1 MKKYTYI
8 IISVFVILQLI
19 ILFVFGYTP
28 YPDSD
33 SYIRI
38 ARHCVDMGQPYPV
51 TSDFGSLSFIWNVG
65 AINVVVLS
73 LYLFRSVLPLLIL
86 YTLMKGATAYLLYQ
100 IAHILFKEKVAFIT

>member
-38 ARHCVDMGQPYPV
+38 ARHCVDMG
-51 TSDFGSLSFIWNVG
+51 
-65 AINVVVLS
+65 
-73 LYLFRSVLPLLIL
+73 
-86 YTLMKGATAYLLYQ
+86 
-100 IAHILFKEKVAFIT
+100 